1 MATQYGLTAQGF
13 VTKQQQTIIEEI
25 NASLQQTFGANIN
38 LGAESV
44 FGQIVGIFSEREALL
59 WQLADAVY
67 ASQYPAGAEGTSVD
81 NILALNNLKR
91 LPASATATNPAALTQ
106 ANGVTL
112 YGLVLYGTPGTTVPI
127 DSIINTTAS
136 PALSFIL
143 NSAVTIGSA
152 INAVQSIFF
161 GNVPT
166 LGSFE
171 LAIQDPA
178 GNTLTTSGMPYNSLA
193 NQTLLVFSGG
203 TPAGASHFGLTLTQA
218 GLALT
223 TGNISTP
230 GAFPTS
236 AAIQSAITA
245 LTGYSG
251 VTVAGSAGTYTIS
264 WGSIANPL
272 TTVVNNTT
280 TRTITPTN
288 SVQASLNNLLDNSS
302 VLLTG
307 NTTNLGTTI
316 SGMAS
321 TVGIVTGMLVTG
333 TGIAANTYV
342 TAVTSNSVTIS
353 VAATATG
360 TTVALTFANYYP
372 YTDVQVTGSFA
383 GGSFVVTFGAGTIVN
398 YNPVSSFQPQA
409 LMSVALN
416 SLEMVTTV
424 TNINLVTTAIGA
436 PAQGIGVATCTVTG
450 PNFVA
455 AGTLTVIGSPV
466 SGWTGVTNQLD
477 CITGSNVETDTAALI
492 RRATLLAAQA
502 NGPIQ
507 AIVEKVSEVSGVAAS
522 IGFQNLTGA
531 AQQLISFSSV
541 PVSGNYQISINGFTT
556 TALAYNATA
565 STIQTAIQALSGYG
579 QVLVSGTVQYGFA
592 INFNGAYGG
601 QAQPLLSILNN
612 STGVT
617 ITPSFGRPPHS
628 FEIVAEGGTSLA
640 IATAIYGSMPAGIS
654 AYSAPTLQ
662 TTSSATL
669 GSTTLSVASTA
680 GIVIG
685 NSIYAQGIPP
695 GTTVVSIGVGSVVM
709 SLPALVNTS
718 NVQTI
723 FNNTVTIY
731 DSNNT
736 PNYIGFSRPV
746 QIPIYVS
753 ITLVTDIYNTPG
765 VPASGANPNSKFNP
779 QSIATIQSDIVS
791 IGDDVSIGGLV
802 IGFGTNGLIGAFND
816 VVGIVSYTLFFDTVP
831 SPAVNANIQMQPE
844 QQALFE
850 SFNTVVSY
858 T

>member
-1 MATQYGLTAQGF
+1 MATQFGLTAQGF
-13 VTKQQQTIIEEI
+13 VSKQQQDIVEEI

-112 YGLVLYGTPGTTVPI
+112 YGLVLYGTPGTIIPI
-127 DSIINTTAS
+127 NSIINTTAS
-136 PALSFIL
+136 PPLSFTL
-143 NSAVTIGSA
+143 NAAVTIGSA

-161 GNVPT
+161 GNIPT

-178 GNTLTTSGMPYNSLA
+178 GNTLTSQAMPFNSLA

-203 TPAGASHFGLTLTQA
+203 TPAGASHFGLTLTRT
-218 GLALT
+218 GIALT
-223 TGNISTP
+223 TANISTP

-236 AAIQSAITA
+236 GAIQSAITA
-245 LTGYSG
+245 LSGYSG
-251 VTVAGSAGTYTIS
+251 VTVAGSAGSYTIS

-280 TRTITPTN
+280 TRTITPTD
-288 SVQASLNNLLDNSS
+288 SVQAALNNLLDNTSE
-302 VLLTG
+302 LLTG
-307 NTTNLGTTI
+307 NTSISSTTI

-333 TGIAANTYV
+333 TGIAASTYV

-372 YTDVQVTGSFA
+372 YTDVQVSGSFA
-383 GGSFVVTFGAGTIVN
+383 SGAFIVTFGAGTIVN
-398 YNPVSSFQPQA
+398 FNPVSSFQPQS

-424 TNINLVTTAIGA
+424 TNINLVTSAIGA

-450 PNFVA
+450 PNFVK

-477 CITGSNVETDTAALI
+477 CITGSDVETDTNALI
-492 RRATLLAAQA
+492 RRSTLLAAQA
-502 NGPIQ
+502 NGPLQ
-507 AIVEKVSEVSGVAAS
+507 AIVEKVSEVTGVAAS

-531 AQQLISFSSV
+531 AQQLINFSSV
-541 PVSGNYQISINGFTT
+541 PVSGNYQISIAGFTT
-556 TALAYNATA
+556 SVLAFNATA
-565 STIQTAIQALSGYG
+565 ATIQTAIQALSGYG

-592 INFNGAYGG
+592 ISFNGSYGG

-612 STGVT
+612 TTGVT
-617 ITPSFGRPPHS
+617 ITPNFGRPPHS
-628 FEIVAEGGTSLA
+628 FEIVAEGGESLA
-640 IATAIYGSMPAGIS
+640 IATAIYNSMPAGIG

-662 TTSSATL
+662 TTSTATA
-669 GSTTLSVASTA
+669 GSTTLSVAATA

-685 NSIYAQGIPP
+685 NAIYAAGIPP
-695 GTTVVSIGVGSVVM
+695 GTTVVSVGVGSVVM
-709 SLPALVNTS
+709 SLPALINTVS
-718 NVQTI
+718 VQTI

-731 DSNNT
+731 DANNT

-746 QIPIYVS
+746 QIPIYVAVV
-753 ITLVTDIYNTPG
+753 LVTDIYNTPG
-765 VPASGANPNSKFNP
+765 VPGSGVNPNSKFNP
-779 QSIATIQSDIVS
+779 QSVATIQTDIVA
-791 IGDDVSIGGLV
+791 IGDEVSIGGLV
-802 IGFGTNGLIGAFND
+802 VGFGTNGLIGAFNN
-816 VVGIVSYTLFFDTVP
+816 VPGIVSYTLFFGT
-831 SPAVNANIQMQPE
+831 SPAPVSNANIQMQPE

-850 SFNTVVSY
+850 SFNITVSY
-858 T
+858 S